1 MGTPNQHL
9 RILTRNATGI
19 MSSSSYLCQALY
31 KKNIDICGIA
41 EHWLYEKD
49 LHFLNQ
55 IDSTCNYHCHAVSD
69 FSLRFPG
76 RRRVGKGGV
85 AILWHKKHNA
95 NIVPLFFDDDRIIGV
110 KFVLNHSCSLY
121 FFSSIF
127 AM

>member
-1 MGTPNQHL
+1 
-9 RILTRNATGI
+9 
-19 MSSSSYLCQALY
+19 MSSSSYVCQALN
-31 KKNIDICGIA
+31 KKNIDLCVIS

-49 LHFLNQ
+49 LRFLNQ
-55 IDSTCNYHCHAVSD
+55 IDSNYHCHAVSD

-85 AILWHKKHNA
+85 AILWHKKQNA
-95 NIVPLFFDDDRIIGV
+95 NIVPLNVGV

-121 FFSSIF
+121 YFSSIF